1 MPDRAASVAGVW
13 LLLRLPTRVAITGAV
28 VAAVSAWVCAPLAQR
43 AEGGAQIGWLG
54 AGAVLTAVAVG
65 LPLLEQYKARRQ
77 RDQLAAQAVRT
88 EQQVLVAVQDTLDPF
103 VNLLARITT
112 ARTAEEREPLRAAA
126 IVGLLEAGAQLIG
139 PLLTG
144 PNRVRVSFYELERG
158 PPRALRPSPFSV
170 GRAMPPTQ
178 VFTEGTVLGDDLLD
192 LVERGGYRFVAD
204 VDTLPPR
211 GWAGIEHD
219 YRTFISSSVGTE
231 TTRYGMLTVD
241 AENPGDL
248 GRSDI
253 PFVRF
258 LAGLLAAA
266 LGA

>member
-1 MPDRAASVAGVW
+1 MRA
-13 LLLRLPTRVAITGAV
+13 LLRLPTRVAITGAV
-28 VAAVSAWVCAPLAQR
+28 VAAVAAWLCAPLAQG
-43 AEGGAQIGWLG
+43 AEGGAEAAWLA
-54 AGAVLTAVAVG
+54 AGAVLTATAVG
-65 LPLLEQYKARRQ
+65 LPLVEQYKARRQ

-144 PNRVRVSFYELERG
+144 PDRVRVSFYELDPG
-158 PPRALRPSPFSV
+158 PPRTLRPSPFSV

-178 VFTEGTVLGDDLLD
+178 VFTEGTVLGDDVLG
-192 LVERGGYRFVAD
+192 LVERGRHRFVAD
-204 VDTLPPR
+204 VATTPPR
-211 GWAGIEHD
+211 GWPDIEHD
-219 YRTFISSSVGTE
+219 YRTFISASVGTE
-231 TTRYGMLTVD
+231 ATRYGMLTVD
-241 AENPGDL
+241 ALAPGDL
-248 GRSDI
+248 GSGDI

-258 LAGLLAAA
+258 LAKLLAAA

>member
-1 MPDRAASVAGVW
+1 MRV
-13 LLLRLPTRVAITGAV
+13 LLRLPTRVAITVAV
-28 VAAVSAWVCAPLAQR
+28 VAAVIAWLCAPLAQGAR
-43 AEGGAQIGWLG
+43 GGVQVAWLT

-65 LPLLEQYKARRQ
+65 LPLLERYKARRQ
-77 RDQLAAQAVRT
+77 RDQLAVQAVRT

-112 ARTAEEREPLRAAA
+112 VRTSEEREPLRAAA

-139 PLLTG
+139 PD
-144 PNRVRVSFYELERG
+144 RVRVSFYELDPG
-158 PPRALRPSPFSV
+158 PPRVLRPSPFSV
-170 GRAMPPTQ
+170 GRAIPPTQ
-178 VFTEGTVLGDDLLD
+178 VFTEGTVLGDDVLG
-192 LVERGGYRFVAD
+192 LVERGEHRFVAD
-204 VDTLPPR
+204 VAATPPR
-211 GWAGIEHD
+211 GWPDTEHA

-231 TTRYGMLTVD
+231 ATRYGMLTVD

-248 GRSDI
+248 GSSDV

>member
-1 MPDRAASVAGVW
+1 MRV
-13 LLLRLPTRVAITGAV
+13 LLRLPTRVAITGAV
-28 VAAVSAWVCAPLAQR
+28 VAAVSAWLCAPFAQG
-43 AEGGAQIGWLG
+43 AQGGAQVAWLA

-112 ARTAEEREPLRAAA
+112 ARSSKEREPLRAAA

-144 PNRVRVSFYELERG
+144 PNRVRVSFYELDPG
-158 PPRALRPSPFSV
+158 PPRTLRPSPFSV

-178 VFTEGTVLGDDLLD
+178 VFTEGTVLGDDVLD
-192 LVERGGYRFVAD
+192 LVERGGHRYVAD
-204 VDTLPPR
+204 VYATPPR
-211 GWAGIEHD
+211 GWSDTERD

-231 TTRYGMLTVD
+231 ATRYGMLTVD
-241 AENPGDL
+241 AENAGDL
-248 GRSDI
+248 GSSDV

>member
-1 MPDRAASVAGVW
+1 MRV
-13 LLLRLPTRVAITGAV
+13 LLGLPTRAAITGAV
-28 VAAVSAWVCAPLAQR
+28 VAAVAAWLCAPLAR
-43 AEGGAQIGWLG
+43 NAEGGLQTVWLA
-54 AGAVLTAVAVG
+54 AGAVLTAIAVG

-112 ARTAEEREPLRAAA
+112 ARDSEQREPLRAAA
-126 IVGLLEAGAQLIG
+126 VVGLLEAGAQLIG

-144 PNRVRVSFYELERG
+144 PDRVRVSFYELDPG

-170 GRAMPPTQ
+170 GRAIPPTR
-178 VFTEGTVLGDDLLD
+178 VFIEGSVLGDDMLD
-192 LVERGGYRFVAD
+192 LVERGRHRFVAD
-204 VDTLPPR
+204 VDTTPPR
-211 GWAGIEHD
+211 GWDGTSHD
-219 YRTFISSSVGTE
+219 YRTFISASVGTE
-231 TTRYGMLTVD
+231 AARYGMLTVD
-241 AENPGDL
+241 AQTPGDL
-248 GRSDI
+248 GRSDV

>member
-1 MPDRAASVAGVW
+1 MRV
-13 LLLRLPTRVAITGAV
+13 LLRLPTRAAITGAV
-28 VAAVSAWVCAPLAQR
+28 VAAVAAWVCAPLAQG
-43 AEGGAQIGWLG
+43 AEGVAEAGWLA
-54 AGAVLTAVAVG
+54 AGAVLTATAVG

-112 ARTAEEREPLRAAA
+112 ARTSEEREPLRAAA
-126 IVGLLEAGAQLIG
+126 VVGLLEAGAQLIG

-144 PNRVRVSFYELERG
+144 PDRVRVSFYELDPG
-158 PPRALRPSPFSV
+158 PPRVLRPSPFSV
-170 GRAMPPTQ
+170 GRVIPPAR
-178 VFTEGTVLGDDLLD
+178 VFVEGTMLGDDVLD

-204 VDTLPPR
+204 VDADPPR
-211 GWAGIEHD
+211 GWTGTDHD
-219 YRTFISSSVGTE
+219 YRTFISASVGTE
-231 TTRYGMLTVD
+231 ATRYGMLTVD
-241 AENPGDL
+241 AQAPGDL
-248 GRSDI
+248 GPGDI